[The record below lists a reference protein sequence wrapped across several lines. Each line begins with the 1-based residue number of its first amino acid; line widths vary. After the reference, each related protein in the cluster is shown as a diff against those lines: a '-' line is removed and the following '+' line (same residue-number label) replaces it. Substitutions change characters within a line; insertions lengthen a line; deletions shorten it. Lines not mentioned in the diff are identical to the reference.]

1 MKDFKSFYFLWK
13 YIFENIMS
21 LQKKWD
27 LKIIDVTTYKII
39 KN

>member
-13 YIFENIMS
+13 YIFENIS

-27 LKIIDVTTYKII
+27 LKIIDVTTYKIM